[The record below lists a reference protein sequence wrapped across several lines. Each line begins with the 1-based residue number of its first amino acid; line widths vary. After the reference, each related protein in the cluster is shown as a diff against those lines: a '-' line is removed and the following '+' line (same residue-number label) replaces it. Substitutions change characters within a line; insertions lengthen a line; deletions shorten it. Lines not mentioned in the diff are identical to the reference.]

1 MEDGV
6 ASEAPEVVNGWLER
20 CVLCPDQ
27 ANDLQPILTPAIL
40 VKYSG
45 KQKQK

>member
-6 ASEAPEVVNGWLER
+6 ASEASEAVNGWLER